1 LNYKT
6 KGRRRNIGISPA
18 ISTVI
23 VTGIIVALVT
33 VAVTYASDLLVV
45 RLAESEFNS
54 AKQFMQTFALQIDNV
69 AWTIGRTETSHYSSR
84 YGQITFETA
93 LNYTIY
99 VNSTTTPS
107 DWEELY
113 SNTTGILCF
122 NMPVTYYSM
131 GNNHFDQLYPSFNS
145 GFLLDGASAP
155 SAKVF
160 SVEKIPMTDGS
171 FLRVALMPALRMV
184 NLTVGGTNYVRL
196 YLPMLSETDVPEQ
209 SQSVT
214 MTGESVSKL
223 GESITAFKIE
233 VSFPKEDDGFDNFF
247 FNFPQL
253 VEQVS
258 FAEETVL
265 DLYVGELNVGVGLH
279 A

>member
-1 LNYKT
+1 MGLRDN
-6 KGRRRNIGISPA
+6 GRRRDKAVSPA

-23 VTGIIVALVT
+23 VTGIIVLLVT
-33 VAVTYASDLLVV
+33 VAVTYASDLLVF

-69 AWTIGRTETSHYSSR
+69 AWTIGRTETSHYSGR
-84 YGQITFETA
+84 YGQIAFNMA

-99 VNSTTTPS
+99 ITTTNPY
-107 DWEELY
+107 DWEEFY

-122 NMPVTYYSM
+122 NMPVTYHSM

-160 SVEKIPMTDGS
+160 SVEKLPMTDGS
-171 FLRVALMPALRMV
+171 FVRVVLMPALRMV
-184 NLTVGGTNYVRL
+184 NLTIGDTNYVRL
-196 YLPMLSETDVPEQ
+196 YLPALSETDVPDQ

-214 MTGESVSKL
+214 MTGKSVSKL
-223 GESITAFKIE
+223 GERITAFKIK
-233 VSFPKEDDGFDNFF
+233 VSFPKESDGFDSSF

-253 VEQVS
+253 EVQVP
-258 FAEETVL
+258 FTEETVL
-265 DLYVGELNVGVGLH
+265 ELYVGELDIGVGLH